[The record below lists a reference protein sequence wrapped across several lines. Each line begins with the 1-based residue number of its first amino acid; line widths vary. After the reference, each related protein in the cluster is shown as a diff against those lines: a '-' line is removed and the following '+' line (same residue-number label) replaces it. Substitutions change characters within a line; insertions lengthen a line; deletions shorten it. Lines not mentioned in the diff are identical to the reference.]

1 MASEEEVSYD
11 VFPEGPTTTIYT
23 KDDAN
28 KKVSDDNIDKLKKQI
43 DNIDNNKMKEL
54 IENVNKL
61 ISNYTS
67 FKKDNDSV
75 INDII
80 KTADNIDNNIKSINN
95 GIKSNTQITPLFK
108 NQSNSNF
115 LLGKSRLGGKGQKKT
130 RVINTSKNKTKN
142 RKKTIRKKY

>member
-1 MASEEEVSYD
+1 MASEEEVSYDD

-115 LLGKSRLGGKGQKKT
+115 LLGKRRGGKWQKKT
-130 RVINTSKNKTKN
+130 RVINASKKKTKKRT
-142 RKKTIRKKY
+142 RKSGKKH